1 MLRLFIAVEVSEEVR
16 RGVRRLRERLGRAG
30 ADVIWVRPKHLH
42 LTLNFL
48 GDVDPNATPAICK
61 GVDQVAMQFNP
72 FTIHCV
78 GLGAFP
84 KIDRPRTLWLG
95 IEEEADPLT
104 LLQAKLEEAMA
115 DLGFRP
121 ESRRF
126 RPHLTIGRVRRGGKS
141 LEQLTQ
147 QLVEEQDFDA
157 GTSLLRELV
166 IYFSE
171 LTSEGPIYTRLSG
184 TLLGK

>member
-1 MLRLFIAVEVSEEVR
+1 MLRTFIAVEFSEEVR
-16 RGVRRLRERLGRAG
+16 SAARRLIERLARAK

-48 GDVDPNATPAICK
+48 GDVEPNATPAICK
-61 GVDQVAMQFNP
+61 AVDQVAMQFNP

-78 GLGAFP
+78 GVGAFP
-84 KIDRPRTLWLG
+84 NIDRPRTLWLG
-95 IEEEADPLT
+95 IEKDADPLI

-121 ESRRF
+121 EARRF

-141 LEQLTQ
+141 IEQLTE
-147 QLVEEQDFDA
+147 QLVEKQDFDA
-157 GTSLLRELV
+157 GSSLLRELV
-166 IYFSE
+166 IYSSE
-171 LTSEGPIYTRLSG
+171 MTSEGPIYTRLSG
-184 TLLGK
+184 TLLGR